1 MEQVAG
7 CAWNA
12 RPDKRGLGGRM
23 AWNPHYVSRSAIGRT
38 RSKLLQAGK
47 AGKVLLGA
55 IMVALA
61 ILILTGADKPMEAW
75 LVEHSPAWLTQLT
88 TRF

>member
-1 MEQVAG
+1 RQVLVRLRAE
-7 CAWNA
+7 
-12 RPDKRGLGGRM
+12 GR
-23 AWNPHYVSRSAIGRT
+23 APRVQGRT